1 MYPVILITLAGIG
14 IGYLFRHFRSLRFV
28 ENSLHYTIGLM
39 LMVLGLTVGSN
50 PQIVR
55 NLWELDAQ
63 AVFIGSMAT
72 IGSASAA
79 CALRRWLFNK
89 EKKQP

>member
-55 NLWELDAQ
+55 NLWELGAQ

-79 CALRRWLFNK
+79 CALRRW
-89 EKKQP
+89 KK